1 MSSPPYEFERGE
13 EPAEKDPSPVHVPRK
28 PKEAPSPSAASKGA
42 YDAHTRVHGAP
53 PKAAPAAPAAAAKAV
68 PSAAVAKAVRHRYS
82 PPAAAA
88 AAAAASHR
96 HSAAEPAAIK
106 DYAIGN
112 PAGGNLREVALG
124 DPALGRLFEKH
135 PTLQNK
141 SKYRLYREIY
151 TNPKWIYVADR
162 LSEPRIIVTKVVNVE
177 DPRVR
182 VYRIREGKI
191 ITNPEAFG
199 FKTTEFKN
207 RGGGRVS
214 KRRRTHRRSTTHRR
228 SRTHRL

>member
-1 MSSPPYEFERGE
+1 MPSPPYVFERE
-13 EPAEKDPSPVHVPRK
+13 KPAEEEAPSPVHVPRRPK
-28 PKEAPSPSAASKGA
+28 EAPKEAPSPSAASKGA

-53 PKAAPAAPAAAAKAV
+53 PKAAPSAAKAA
-68 PSAAVAKAVRHRYS
+68 PSAAVKAVRHRHS

-96 HSAAEPAAIK
+96 HSAAEPTAIK

-112 PAGGNLREVALG
+112 PVRGNLREVALD
-124 DPALGRLFEKH
+124 DPALQILFRRH
-135 PTLQNK
+135 PPLQNQR
-141 SKYRLYREIY
+141 KYRLYREIY

-177 DPRVR
+177 DPHVR

-214 KRRRTHRRSTTHRR
+214 KRRRTQRRSTTHRR
-228 SRTHRL
+228 S